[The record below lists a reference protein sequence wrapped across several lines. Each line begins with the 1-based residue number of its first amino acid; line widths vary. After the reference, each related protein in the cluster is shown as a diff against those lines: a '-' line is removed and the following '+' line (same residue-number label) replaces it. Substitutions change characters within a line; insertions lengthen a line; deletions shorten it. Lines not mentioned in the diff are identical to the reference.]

1 MSQWR
6 CRAVALSRRRAE
18 RRGTLDVNR
27 LIRLGLAGER
37 EDATESGRRF
47 STPTFDSGPAL
58 ISVDDVAAAIAQ
70 SEGEGRF

>member
-1 MSQWR
+1 
-6 CRAVALSRRRAE
+6 VALSRRRAE
-18 RRGTLDVNR
+18 RRGTLRDDVNR

-37 EDATESGRRF
+37 EDATGSGRRF